1 MAESDGTSLV
11 VLPVG
16 YSKCVEMRGVSRAPD
31 TKAQMLRAD
40 GALVGILFSGS
51 VEVILQQNVGPFS
64 NSKRPVCGLLRFQEL
79 PEGQLIPVT
88 ANP

>member
-1 MAESDGTSLV
+1 VRARFTAESDGTSLV

-31 TKAQMLRAD
+31 TRAQMLRAD

-51 VEVILQQNVGPFS
+51 VDVILQQNVGPFS
-64 NSKRPVCGLLRFQEL
+64 NSTGRFADYCDFKSFL
-79 PEGQLIPVT
+79 KG
-88 ANP
+88 N